1 MGIHVTDC
9 NRDMGIHVTDCNRDD
24 MGIHVTMTVIE
35 MTCEYI

>member
-24 MGIHVTMTVIE
+24 MGIYMTRTVIE
-35 MTCEYI
+35 MTWEYI

>member
-24 MGIHVTMTVIE
+24 MGIHMTRTVIE
-35 MTCEYI
+35 MTWEYI